1 VGIENVSGQVQ
12 NKYLLLSPVPS

>member
-1 VGIENVSGQVQ
+1 VGIENVTGQVQ